1 VVGHPPLRRAV
12 AELCENAAE
21 HGGSPVRVR
30 VVEDDGGV
38 TVEVRDDGDGLS
50 DLEREVIEQGTETPL
65 KHSLGVGLWLVNWIV
80 TGVGG
85 TVETAVDDGT
95 VVTLSL
101 TAAAE
106 AEGCIPA
113 RYRRAALNTA
123 SDDAG

>member
-1 VVGHPPLRRAV
+1 
-12 AELCENAAE
+12 
-21 HGGSPVRVR
+21 
-30 VVEDDGGV
+30 
-38 TVEVRDDGDGLS
+38 
-50 DLEREVIEQGTETPL
+50 L